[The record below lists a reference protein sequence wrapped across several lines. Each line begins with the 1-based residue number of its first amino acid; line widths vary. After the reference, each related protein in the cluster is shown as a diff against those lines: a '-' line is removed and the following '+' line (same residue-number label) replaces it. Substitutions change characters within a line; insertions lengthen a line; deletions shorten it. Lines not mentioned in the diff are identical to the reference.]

1 MALNADYGSNAA
13 AIATAQSSLDTLTTN
28 GATATATGVG
38 TVFTTVSTVTSSSIT
53 TTGVDITGVSSGGA
67 LELVNMFVQTNST
80 GLATGTLLNIV
91 SNNVKGLL
99 LFFSTVITGLGA
111 NKTLTLAQGSVV
123 GAGFVLESG
132 KKLTAKS
139 TVLDCTGAGTVDIYC
154 VWRRVTAGATIAA
167 V

>member
-1 MALNADYGSNAA
+1 MGQPNYSSSAT
-13 AIATAQSSLDTLTTN
+13 AIATAQTSLDTLVAN

-38 TVFTTVSTVTSSSIT
+38 TVFGTVSTVISSNIVT
-53 TTGVDITGVSSGGA
+53 AGVDITGVSSGGQ

-91 SNNVKGLL
+91 HNNVKGLL

-111 NKTLTLAQGSVV
+111 NKTITLAQGSVV
-123 GAGFVLESG
+123 GAGFVLETG

-139 TVLDCTGAGTVDIYC
+139 TGLDCTGAGTVDIIC
-154 VWRRVTAGATIAA
+154 IWRRLAAGATIAA